1 MNSGANSSA
10 GSLRKSSPTRRAGGL
25 EQVVIVW
32 FICILLLFWAVVKIF
47 VFFVRMGLRHGLRSR
62 HIR

>member
-10 GSLRKSSPTRRAGGL
+10 GSLRKSSRSREASRF

-47 VFFVRMGLRHGLRSR
+47 VFFVRTGLRHGLRSKQ
-62 HIR
+62 IR